1 MHKLFRSSAVLMMAG
16 TLAFMS
22 ATTAF
27 AEEGYGPGFNLP
39 DKYESTP
46 INLQRMTAK
55 RHTTRLSSLR
65 ANVHKLFWPITA
77 RYGLT
82 PGVKSFTLVHLKEST
97 EKSMWKEK
105 CI

>member
-1 MHKLFRSSAVLMMAG
+1 
-16 TLAFMS
+16 
-22 ATTAF
+22 
-27 AEEGYGPGFNLP
+27 
-39 DKYESTP
+39 
-46 INLQRMTAK
+46 MTAK

-97 EKSMWKEK
+97 EKSMWKEEVYLK
-105 CI
+105 VAHDTSKPFIVNTSGFEVSVLGTSFNISAYKNQEKLLLYW

>member
-1 MHKLFRSSAVLMMAG
+1 MPKSLIL
-16 TLAFMS
+16 
-22 ATTAF
+22 
-27 AEEGYGPGFNLP
+27 LP
-39 DKYESTP
+39 DKYKSTP